1 MSNGFTN
8 LTKSEDAGQAAAA
21 AAAAAA
27 GNPPRRPS
35 APPAAG
41 QAAAHG
47 GQQPPRGPELAAAVT
62 VRASTPTRLAA
73 PAQRPVLHRR
83 LRPRLQ
89 VVPLL
94 PSAPGSLPR
103 PGHSKGRKREAASN
117 WSECLRCTSTM
128 ATFFSFKKKCFAT
141 NSSIPQGQDNK
152 KSHL

>member
-8 LTKSEDAGQAAAA
+8 LTKSEDAGQ

-73 PAQRPVLHRR
+73 PAQRPVLLHRR